1 MWGIGICLSHPDAK
15 NEQRWRGPNLMG
27 RLLTALARLLRAEQ
41 DAPDPLSPARVAYL
55 REVADNFESNAGDLV
70 AFGERA
76 LNQTGDPDKFP
87 VPGWPGTQAV
97 RDATELYPYFDWE
110 RRQRWLLNRF

>member
-1 MWGIGICLSHPDAK
+1 
-15 NEQRWRGPNLMG
+15 MG

-41 DAPDPLSPARVAYL
+41 VALEAASPARVAHL
-55 REVADNFESNAGDLV
+55 RELAQTLASDAGDLV

-76 LNQTGDPDKFP
+76 LNLTGDPDTFT

-97 RDATELYPYFDWE
+97 RDALELYPNTSGRW
-110 RRQRWLLNRF
+110 RRRRRRK